1 MDQLQKSPCK
11 TVRLG
16 CFSSPHRLLV
26 LSVMLFASCALGW
39 LMVLYF
45 SLPLACEREITHTTK
60 TSSSIINNKLTHAKT
75 ARSNVAPKQN
85 NGEDRWQRVESVRL
99 SLYTRRFSVG
109 WFFLNYSASRQV
121 EDKLTWPRERD
132 LTCGRS

>member
-1 MDQLQKSPCK
+1 MGRKLGLLVSANPFIILIWTLQTLTQKKVRGSQSEKHRPMNQLQKSPCK

-16 CFSSPHRLLV
+16 CFSSPHRLLF

-75 ARSNVAPKQN
+75 ARSNVAPK
-85 NGEDRWQRVESVRL
+85 
-99 SLYTRRFSVG
+99 
-109 WFFLNYSASRQV
+109 
-121 EDKLTWPRERD
+121 
-132 LTCGRS
+132 

>member
-1 MDQLQKSPCK
+1 MIKILSVLNGTQTWFIGFCQPFYNPDLDPSNTDTKEGTWVSIRKNRPMDQLQKSPCK

-75 ARSNVAPKQN
+75 ARNVAPK
-85 NGEDRWQRVESVRL
+85 
-99 SLYTRRFSVG
+99 
-109 WFFLNYSASRQV
+109 
-121 EDKLTWPRERD
+121 
-132 LTCGRS
+132 